1 MIQPADHVQRERI
14 RTSQRE
20 TLFVEAGAGTGK
32 TTSLVAR
39 VVHMVATGHLDKIGD
54 LAAITFTENAA
65 AELRSRIREGLQGA
79 GRGAHL
85 DQTYDEA
92 ERRRCVAALASLEDA
107 VIMTLHGFSARILGE
122 APIEAGLPPG
132 FGVADTMTSSVS
144 ADDVW
149 RGFLDELLEDEAVR
163 PHLLAALTLD
173 PRILTTLHDIAG
185 ALSGSWD
192 RLVDHPLQVRPLPRI
207 DGHEVT
213 AALREALKDRGQW
226 PSGDNLTACL
236 KGRTTATL
244 DALDR
249 ATDPM
254 DVLDLLMVKLSA
266 TGGQA
271 AAWSNAGL
279 SKADVVTALAVAEDA
294 RLKLLSNIGASV
306 TETLAARVQDW
317 VLLEAER
324 RCSEGS
330 LDFHDLLVLAR
341 NLLRDT
347 PSVRGRLH
355 ETWPVL
361 MVDEFQDTDPL
372 QVEIV
377 HLLAGSHD
385 EAPAIQVAKSWMDV
399 PVQAGRLFFVG
410 DAKQS
415 IFRFRRAD
423 IETFRAVGAKYRP
436 GQTALTVNF
445 RSVPGVIGA
454 ANAVFQSLIGDD
466 TSSGIVYLPLQE
478 FRKSM
483 PSHDDLA
490 TNAAPVRLLGGPV
503 NADMATIRMRESAH
517 IADLIVRA
525 KAERWV
531 VGAKEPRPASYGDVA
546 ILLPTRTS
554 LGSLERAL
562 QARDVPYRVESRSLV
577 WATDAVGDLVTMLQ
591 AIDSPS
597 DEVAVLAA
605 LRHPGLA
612 CTDKTLVE
620 WRAAGGRW
628 SYMAK
633 APETLPADHPV
644 AAGLSELRRWHE
656 ARWWMPVNELVASL
670 VRDLRLIEVTAT
682 TKRPRDHWRRLR
694 FVIDQARAWCDA
706 GGSGLGGFVHWAARQ
721 IENEADVLE
730 TVVPESDDDAVRI
743 LTVHGSKGLEF
754 PITIVAGLASA
765 GARTTNLVWGVDS
778 RPEIR
783 LKARLLETHGY
794 ADANKSDDAES
805 KLESTRLL
813 YVALTRAMDYLVLGC
828 YHKPPKTTNAAKS
841 HAQKVWDLL
850 STVDLAVTDAMPA
863 DSSALVSTAPLPVN
877 VEGATMGPLPS
888 GAEFAAEREALLVAV
903 GARVATSPTA
913 LVKAAEVNA
922 VLDEAAAEES
932 SGEVTGEDAAT
943 AGETGPRR
951 YPRRGSTKGAAIGTA
966 VHRVL
971 ELVDLAN
978 PSQNEIIRL
987 AELACTESEIP
998 ALVHDVAGRVRT
1010 ALRSDVVHEAGQ
1022 SGRAWREVYLIVR
1035 DGERFVEGYID
1046 LLAEPSDGKLVVV
1059 DYKTDR
1065 VDSADDIAAK
1075 EAYYAPQLTQYQNAI
1090 RTVTGADDVTA
1101 QLVFAAPPSRSEK
1114 H

>member
-1 MIQPADHVQRERI
+1 MIQPADHAQRERI
-14 RTSQRE
+14 LTSHSE

-65 AELRSRIREGLQGA
+65 AELRSRIREGLEGA

-85 DQTYDEA
+85 EQKYDEVQ
-92 ERRRCVAALASLEDA
+92 RGRCLAALGSLEDA

-144 ADDVW
+144 ADDAW
-149 RGFLDELLEDEAVR
+149 RGFLDQLLEDEAVR
-163 PHLLAALTLD
+163 PQLLAGLTID

-185 ALSGSWD
+185 AMSGSWD

-207 DGHEVT
+207 NGHEVT
-213 AALREALKDRGQW
+213 AALREALKDRAQW
-226 PSGDNLTACL
+226 PSDDNLTACL
-236 KGRTTATL
+236 EGRTSAAMK
-244 DALDR
+244 ALDK

-254 DVLDLLMVKLSA
+254 DVLELLTAKLGA
-266 TGGQA
+266 KGGQA
-271 AAWSNAGL
+271 AAWDRAGL
-279 SKADVVTALAVAEDA
+279 SKADVVAALAIAEDA
-294 RLKLLSNIGASV
+294 RLKLLGDIGAAV
-306 TETLAARVQDW
+306 TETLAAQVQNW

-330 LDFHDLLVLAR
+330 LDFHDLLVFAR

-347 PSVRGRLH
+347 PSMRRRLH

-385 EAPAIQVAKSWMDV
+385 DQTWAGQQTKSWMEV
-399 PVQAGRLFFVG
+399 PVQEGRLFFVG

-423 IETFRAVGAKYRP
+423 IGTFRAVGTRYCQ

-454 ANAVFQSLIGDD
+454 ANAVFQSLFGDD
-466 TSSGIVYLPLQE
+466 ASSGIDYLPLQE
-478 FRKSM
+478 FRRTE
-483 PSHDDLA
+483 PANDGLDA
-490 TNAAPVRLLGGPV
+490 NAAPVQLLGGPTG
-503 NADMATIRMRESAH
+503 ADMATIRMRESAH

-525 KAERWV
+525 KAEGWV
-531 VGAKEPRPASYGDVA
+531 VGAKEPRPASFGDVA

-612 CTDKTLVE
+612 CTDVTLVE
-620 WRAAGGRW
+620 WRAAGGHW
-628 SYMAK
+628 NYMAK
-633 APETLPADHPV
+633 APESLPVDHPV

-670 VRDLRLIEVTAT
+670 VRDLRLIELTAT

-694 FVIDQARAWCDA
+694 FVIDQSRAWCDA
-706 GGSGLGGFVHWAARQ
+706 GGSGLGGFVDWAVHQ

-754 PITIVAGLASA
+754 PITIVAGLSSA
-765 GARTTNLVWGVDS
+765 GGHASNLVWGVDG
-778 RPEIR
+778 RPQVR

-794 ADANKSDDAES
+794 ADANTSDDRES

-828 YHKPPKTTNAAKS
+828 YHKPPKAGAKS

-850 STVDLAVTDAMPA
+850 STSGLAVTDAMSA
-863 DSSALVSTAPLPVN
+863 DSTRLVSTAPLPSDMG
-877 VEGATMGPLPS
+877 GALLRSLP
-888 GAEFAAEREALLVAV
+888 GRDAFAGEREALLVAV

-913 LVKAAEVNA
+913 LVKAAEVKA
-922 VLDEAAAEES
+922 VLEEAAIEES
-932 SGEVTGEDAAT
+932 RAHTTPDDAPT
-943 AGETGPRR
+943 SESGPRK
-951 YPRRGSTKGAAIGTA
+951 YPRRGSSKGAAIGTA

-978 PSQNEIIRL
+978 PNDGEIMRL
-987 AELACTESEIP
+987 AELACAESEIP
-998 ALVHDVAGRVRT
+998 ALVKDVADRVAT
-1010 ALRSDVVHEAGQ
+1010 ALRAEVVHQAGQ

-1035 DGERFVEGYID
+1035 DGDRFVEGYID
-1046 LLAEPSDGKLVVV
+1046 LLAEPPNGRLVVV

-1065 VDSADDIAAK
+1065 VDSADDVAAK
-1075 EAYYAPQLTQYQNAI
+1075 EAYYAPQLAQYQSAI
-1090 RTVTGADDVTA
+1090 RAVAGAAEVTT
-1101 QLVFAAPPSRSEK
+1101 QLVFAVPSSTPTT